1 MRIMDWSSDVCSSDL
16 HPRLAAIAVI
26 FVAHGARRGGR
37 RLDLGQ
43 PRAALADMAVA
54 ALRQAGD
61 EQVARLLRAR
71 CRGVAVGTGRFL
83 VRVMVEPALAQEDR
97 KSTRLNSSH

>member
-1 MRIMDWSSDVCSSDL
+1 MRISDWSSDVCSSDL
-16 HPRLAAIAVI
+16 
-26 FVAHGARRGGR
+26 GGR

-83 VRVMVEPALAQEDR
+83 VRVMVEPALAQETRRLMHCLALPALADR